1 VATLDLRGN
10 DLGDSG
16 AEALAVARGVRPPQ
30 PPGPERVRPPV
41 RRDRAGPQPPAH
53 ALETIVRETRES
65 STLAPQAS
73 LAAHPATTTFR
84 HLRLDACG
92 VGERGVRALCHAA
105 DLGDAAAP
113 RTAAQSLDMLDLSDN
128 GLDGVALNW
137 LLSNGATT
145 LNLDDLD
152 LRVDPGDDHSPKRAA
167 RTRAGGQNADP
178 NRARRPRAAPSFDD
192 DATKRLWKLAVRR

>member
-1 VATLDLRGN
+1 MATLDLRGN

-30 PPGPERVRPPV
+30 PPAAPRSRARDDRSRDTRVV
-41 RRDRAGPQPPAH
+41 D
-53 ALETIVRETRES
+53 
-65 STLAPQAS
+65 PQAS

-167 RTRAGGQNADP
+167 RGAHGGQNADP

>member
-1 VATLDLRGN
+1 
-10 DLGDSG
+10 
-16 AEALAVARGVRPPQ
+16 
-30 PPGPERVRPPV
+30 
-41 RRDRAGPQPPAH
+41 
-53 ALETIVRETRES
+53 
-65 STLAPQAS
+65 
-73 LAAHPATTTFR
+73 
-84 HLRLDACG
+84 
-92 VGERGVRALCHAA
+92 
-105 DLGDAAAP
+105 
-113 RTAAQSLDMLDLSDN
+113 MLDLSDN

-167 RTRAGGQNADP
+167 RGARGGQNADP